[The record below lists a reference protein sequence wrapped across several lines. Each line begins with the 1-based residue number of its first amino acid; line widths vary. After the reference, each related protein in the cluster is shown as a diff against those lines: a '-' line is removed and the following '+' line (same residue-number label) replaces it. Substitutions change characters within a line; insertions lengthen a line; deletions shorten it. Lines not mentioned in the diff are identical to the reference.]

1 MESET
6 LGKVAFREAYKAAS
20 DDRQFRDKHWV
31 IKRYADSQNYILP
44 VEESAFQHAQKQVQ
58 AHKLARKIK
67 EDLQNSVND
76 KASFLPTI
84 SFNEV
89 YIAMLEG
96 ETIIIK
102 EFADANFMKYINKD
116 GTILNTGDSDND
128 VLKKTE
134 CCSHVSDIKSE
145 GELIVLDIQGCDY
158 TIFDP
163 EVVSSLYFFEE
174 GTLFGVGNLFEQA
187 IETLLTLFLMG
198 EAKSLFLP
206 TSFCPV
212 TSINVGTSP
221 QTFLTFGLNF
231 SSTVV

>member
-1 MESET
+1 MT
-6 LGKVAFREAYKAAS
+6 FYQL
-20 DDRQFRDKHWV
+20 
-31 IKRYADSQNYILP
+31 
-44 VEESAFQHAQKQVQ
+44 AQKQVQ

-89 YIAMLEG
+89 YIRMLEG
-96 ETIIIK
+96 ETIMIK

-116 GTILNTGDSDND
+116 GTILNTGDCEND

-134 CCSHVSDIKSE
+134 YCSHVSYIKSE
-145 GELIVLDIQGCDY
+145 GKLIVLDIQGCDH

-198 EAKSLFLP
+198 EQKAS
-206 TSFCPV
+206 SY
-212 TSINVGTSP
+212 P
-221 QTFLTFGLNF
+221 QVFAL
-231 SSTVV
+231 